1 MGKVHPACAGQH
13 PILSLL
19 PLWVLALR
27 VQAQGARKLRAD
39 RGFSPGPAISLAG
52 FLVTLYGRIEV
63 TPEVAAKHG
72 VTKQRVID
80 LIRQGEQEG
89 WIAAVNGPRGAKQL
103 SLAEDHSEEGDVGL

>member
-63 TPEVAAKHG
+63 TPEGAGGSATPTRIGRRRKGPLWQAENRSAAQ
-72 VTKQRVID
+72 T
-80 LIRQGEQEG
+80 
-89 WIAAVNGPRGAKQL
+89 
-103 SLAEDHSEEGDVGL
+103 

>member
-63 TPEVAAKHG
+63 TPEAAW
-72 VTKQRVID
+72 TRIWPTF
-80 LIRQGEQEG
+80 RT
-89 WIAAVNGPRGAKQL
+89 PF
-103 SLAEDHSEEGDVGL
+103 

>member
-63 TPEVAAKHG
+63 TPE
-72 VTKQRVID
+72 
-80 LIRQGEQEG
+80 
-89 WIAAVNGPRGAKQL
+89 
-103 SLAEDHSEEGDVGL
+103 DHSPSLGWDVDPVRQIVTAAPPPMAIRLSVLSVAPDCSEDGSRYNREGRL

>member
-63 TPEVAAKHG
+63 TPEGLRAPDIGRA
-72 VTKQRVID
+72 
-80 LIRQGEQEG
+80 GEHERTDIVRLDRLRFIG
-89 WIAAVNGPRGAKQL
+89 
-103 SLAEDHSEEGDVGL
+103 

>member
-63 TPEVAAKHG
+63 TPEESSA
-72 VTKQRVID
+72 RPPSSLSSLLND
-80 LIRQGEQEG
+80 LVLANGRQ
-89 WIAAVNGPRGAKQL
+89 
-103 SLAEDHSEEGDVGL
+103 